1 MFLVTV
7 SNFISLSDLHWILPY
22 VSDYRWSVAL
32 IWPRLY
38 SMSSKCLSATVWC
51 SSSWLTTCGCVLPS
65 FSGRERAISSS
76 AGSALSWLTSM
87 NTAINKRQCS
97 KHDSKL
103 VIYFFLFFLE
113 FWKNNITGTWTHIF
127 YINFFLSWKKNH
139 MPYFICW
146 RRASRYPSLKDAVSE
161 GSTICWTLGPLS
173 LWKAR
178 NCSLLT

>member
-103 VIYFFLFFLE
+103 VIYFFLFFKE

-127 YINFFLSWKKNH
+127 YINFFLSWKKI
-139 MPYFICW
+139 ICHILFVEGELAGIPVVRTLLVKGQLYVERW
-146 RRASRYPSLKDAVSE
+146 APSLYEKREIVVY
-161 GSTICWTLGPLS
+161 
-173 LWKAR
+173 
-178 NCSLLT
+178 